1 MEIRPSHEHELR
13 KQPVGEPFRF
23 IIVAKYPQGHLS
35 GVVSTRST
43 AFPTPT
49 LDGFF
54 WGGGGV
60 ARCTEERGVALEHS
74 QHSTRG
80 YLSRTEAKP

>member
-54 WGGGGV
+54 FWGGGV
-60 ARCTEERGVALEHS
+60 WRGVLKKGE
-74 QHSTRG
+74 
-80 YLSRTEAKP
+80 